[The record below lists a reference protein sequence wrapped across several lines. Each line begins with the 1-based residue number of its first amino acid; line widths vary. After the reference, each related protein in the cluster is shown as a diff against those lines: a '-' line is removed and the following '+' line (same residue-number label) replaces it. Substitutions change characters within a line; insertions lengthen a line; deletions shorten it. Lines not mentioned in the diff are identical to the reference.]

1 MPLTFSVVTPS
12 YNQGPFIQRTID
24 SVLSQEGVSFDY
36 MICDGGSKDQT
47 RAVLESYGDRLRWVS
62 EPDGGQAAAVNKGIA
77 ATAGDIIAWINSD
90 DVYLP
95 SAFKKVQSVF
105 EAKPE
110 VNVVYGNACHIDCQD
125 QIIETYP
132 TEPWNYKRLKEVCFL
147 CQPAVFFRR
156 SMILAHGELNAALKF
171 CMDYELWL
179 RYGRSTDFYYLRE
192 TLAYSRF
199 YADTKTLGQRLAV
212 HCEIN
217 EMMKAA
223 FGIAPE
229 KWVLTYAHVTQDEQE
244 KNIHPVTDIGRARIL
259 RIHGFCK
266 EAFKGAWR
274 WRHGRLSISTLRMML
289 GWLFVAYI
297 DRFRERSSRNGRQT
311 R

>member
-24 SVLSQEGVSFDY
+24 SVLSQTGVAFDY

-47 RAVLESYGDRLRWVS
+47 RAILESYGNRLRWVS

-95 SAFKKVQSVF
+95 SAFRKVQSVF
-105 EAKPE
+105 EANSDVK
-110 VNVVYGNACHIDCQD
+110 VVYGNACHIDCED

-132 TEPWNYKRLKEVCFL
+132 TEPWNYERLKDVCFL

-156 SMILAHGELNAALKF
+156 SMIHTHGELKAALKF

-179 RYGRSTDFYYLRE
+179 RYGRYTDFYYLQE

-212 HCEIN
+212 HYEIN
-217 EMMKAA
+217 EMMKAT
-223 FGIAPE
+223 FGIVPE
-229 KWVLTYAHVTQDEQE
+229 KWVLTYAHVAQDERE
-244 KNIHPVTDIGRARIL
+244 KNIATATDIGRARIQ

-274 WRHGRLSISTLRMML
+274 WRHGRLSAATLRMMS
-289 GWLFVAYI
+289 GWLYTAYS
-297 DRFRERSSRNGRQT
+297 DRLREQFRGNGRQA